1 MKLLR
6 IANYHNA
13 SLWDKLLFA
22 TLITFTLTFTL
33 HLSTFAQ
40 GTTPT
45 DDEVNK
51 IAKQLYCP
59 VCESTPLDVCPTE
72 ACRQWRDV
80 IRSML
85 SEGRSEAEIKQ
96 HFVEQYG
103 VRVLNEPPNRLVSY
117 LVPGVAILLGAFMLL
132 RGFQTWRKP
141 AVTRPASIQKERAA
155 KSPGEEH
162 SNVLTGEAQPMQD
175 EYIVRLE
182 EELRKRNESSH

>member
-1 MKLLR
+1 MKLSR
-6 IANYHNA
+6 IIAKHPHGTNYYNA

-33 HLSTFAQ
+33 HLATFAQ

-80 IRSML
+80 IRAML

-132 RGFQTWRKP
+132 RGFQTWKKP
-141 AVTRPASIQKERAA
+141 VVTEPASIQKE
-155 KSPGEEH
+155 
-162 SNVLTGEAQPMQD
+162 AQPAQD
-175 EYIVRLE
+175 PYIARME
-182 EELRKRNESSH
+182 EELRKRNESAG

>member
-1 MKLLR
+1 MRKVSLSQENLHCMQFAYALL
-6 IANYHNA
+6 AVVF
-13 SLWDKLLFA
+13 LTA
-22 TLITFTLTFTL
+22 TLFVQPVL
-33 HLSTFAQ
+33 AQ

-80 IRSML
+80 IRNML
-85 SEGRSEAEIKQ
+85 SAGRSEAEIKQ

-132 RGFQTWRKP
+132 RGFQAWKKPTGKESVATRK
-141 AVTRPASIQKERAA
+141 
-155 KSPGEEH
+155 
-162 SNVLTGEAQPMQD
+162 EAQPIQD
-175 EYIVRLE
+175 QYIARVE